1 MIKVQKHDINAEN
14 SILGL
19 AVFEGSEMFVKARQY
34 ITEVEMFYDNDNREI
49 WTAMCEMYD
58 EGIPIDAILLYRKL
72 REKKSTSG
80 DNWGYII
87 TKKVDMN
94 VTKVYLTNWCLA
106 LVEDYV
112 SRISESAVYD
122 LSHNDNAF
130 DVAKDLDNKIKKA
143 MNFNVVDDWSDMS
156 QLALELDNRRER
168 IANGESFGVM
178 TGFKKLDDMTGGL
191 ESGMIVVAARPSMGK
206 TAFCCSLAINMAKLG
221 STVGIISL
229 EMPNVQLSARFAS
242 IVSGVEFWRIFRN
255 APTDV
260 RQQDTVIQGL
270 NRMSSLP
277 VFSTDN
283 SKVNISDIRWKAEKL
298 VKTKGAK
305 VIIIDYIQ
313 LVNTEGGNKNQTRER
328 EVAKLSNGLKALSKD
343 LGIVVIALAQLNRES
358 ETPDKVSRPGKL
370 SQLRESDA
378 ILADADMGII
388 VDRPYKRGQETDEN
402 GISTINKGS
411 IIVEKFR
418 NGETGVI
425 DLWFDPTSM
434 HFRDEETRITDLLNP
449 SYSSIVKRET
459 FEAPI
464 ITNPFGEIPF

>member
-178 TGFKKLDDMTGGL
+178 TGFKKLDDMTGGWND
-191 ESGMIVVAARPSMGK
+191 SS
-206 TAFCCSLAINMAKLG
+206 CCTS
-221 STVGIISL
+221 
-229 EMPNVQLSARFAS
+229 
-242 IVSGVEFWRIFRN
+242 
-255 APTDV
+255 
-260 RQQDTVIQGL
+260 
-270 NRMSSLP
+270 
-277 VFSTDN
+277 
-283 SKVNISDIRWKAEKL
+283 
-298 VKTKGAK
+298 
-305 VIIIDYIQ
+305 
-313 LVNTEGGNKNQTRER
+313 
-328 EVAKLSNGLKALSKD
+328 
-343 LGIVVIALAQLNRES
+343 
-358 ETPDKVSRPGKL
+358 
-370 SQLRESDA
+370 
-378 ILADADMGII
+378 
-388 VDRPYKRGQETDEN
+388 
-402 GISTINKGS
+402 
-411 IIVEKFR
+411 
-418 NGETGVI
+418 
-425 DLWFDPTSM
+425 FD
-434 HFRDEETRITDLLNP
+434 
-449 SYSSIVKRET
+449 
-459 FEAPI
+459 
-464 ITNPFGEIPF
+464 G